1 MFKPWIFETSG
12 SDDLAKAL
20 AALRCPG
27 DHEHG
32 VVQGRWSKG
41 SAAYPPLLVAIL
53 LAALRTV

>member
-12 SDDLAKAL
+12 SETLAKAL

-27 DHEHG
+27 NHEHG
-32 VVQGRWSKG
+32 AVQGRWSKV

-53 LAALRTV
+53 LEAIRTV